1 MRVPSQ
7 NEKEWHELT
16 ERAGAGSAAL
26 EVGLLA
32 PHPLMRSCVVVPAR
46 NEEATLAPLITAL
59 AGQRGL
65 QGRPLDA
72 ASYEVLLLLNNCTDR
87 TAAIARDL
95 QQKYSRLQLHVAET
109 SFAPHEAHV
118 GRARQALF
126 DMAFNRFRFL
136 HRRTGLILTT
146 DADSRPAADWIAQ
159 TEAEI
164 SAGVGGVGGRILLE
178 PAEQAALPAGVKRFF
193 LLDIGYRRAL
203 EELRSLYAP
212 DAHDP
217 FPRHH
222 QHFGASLAVTA
233 AAYAEAGG
241 MPLQRSQEDVALY
254 RAIVESGARFR
265 HSYRVRVHTSA
276 RVIGRAEGGLADAI
290 GWWHARVRD
299 AAPVLVESTAAAEA
313 RLLRLGLWCR
323 DNPASVPP
331 AALTVTPDPP
341 PGQAAE
347 IQATLRTLRER
358 IEALRPL
365 SLAARLDPARRRFE
379 ERYVVP
385 ALTARRPCF
394 KLRDSRKD
402 MRESTRATTSRG
414 ARYASQRSADISP
427 PGIGAA
433 HIAPARDG
441 GHVGFHGDRRATPG

>member
-1 MRVPSQ
+1 
-7 NEKEWHELT
+7 
-16 ERAGAGSAAL
+16 
-26 EVGLLA
+26 
-32 PHPLMRSCVVVPAR
+32 MRSCVVVPAR
-46 NEEATLAPLITAL
+46 NEEGTLAPLMTAL
-59 AGQRGL
+59 AGQRDL
-65 QGRPLDA
+65 QDRAADA

-87 TAAIARDL
+87 TAAIAREL
-95 QQKYSRLQLHVAET
+95 QQKHSRLQLHVAEV

-126 DMAFNRFRFL
+126 DMAFTRFQLL
-136 HRRTGLILTT
+136 HRRAGLILTT

-164 SAGVGGVGGRILLE
+164 AAGVVGVGGRILLE
-178 PAEQAALPAGVKRFF
+178 PGEQAALLPAVRRLF

-212 DAHDP
+212 ETHDP

-241 MPLQRSQEDVALY
+241 MPLTRTSEDVALY
-254 RAIVESGARFR
+254 RAIVASGARFR
-265 HSYRVRVHTSA
+265 HSHRVQVYTSA
-276 RVIGRAEGGLADAI
+276 RVIGRAEGGLAEAI

-299 AAPVLVESTAAAEA
+299 AAPVLVESPAAAEA
-313 RLLRLGLWCR
+313 RLLQLGLWCR

-331 AALTVTPDPP
+331 AALTVTPEPP

-347 IQATLRTLRER
+347 LQATLRTLRTR

-365 SLAARLDPARRRFE
+365 SLAARLEPAPPVRGTLRRPVQAAQE
-379 ERYVVP
+379 
-385 ALTARRPCF
+385 PCF
-394 KLRDSRKD
+394 KMPLLRRG
-402 MRESTRATTSRG
+402 TRGHPPCSDG
-414 ARYASQRSADISP
+414 PCLHARRCGLASQ
-427 PGIGAA
+427 
-433 HIAPARDG
+433 
-441 GHVGFHGDRRATPG
+441 